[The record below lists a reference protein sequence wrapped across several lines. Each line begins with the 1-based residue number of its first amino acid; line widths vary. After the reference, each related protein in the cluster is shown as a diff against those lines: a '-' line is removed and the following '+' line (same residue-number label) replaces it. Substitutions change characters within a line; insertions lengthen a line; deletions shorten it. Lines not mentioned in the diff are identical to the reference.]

1 MIRKDII
8 KELEQIPD
16 ELLPDIA
23 RILDAIRK
31 EHMRKPIEGK
41 KSLLEQLTKEHKKVR
56 ALTAMSKISWSNEV
70 IESRMDRV

>member
-31 EHMRKPIEGK
+31 EHMRKPIGGK

-56 ALTAMSKISWSNEV
+56 ALTAMSKISWANEV

>member
-16 ELLPDIA
+16 EFLPDIA

-31 EHMRKPIEGK
+31 EHMRKPIGGK

-56 ALTAMSKISWSNEV
+56 VLTAMSKISWSNEV
-70 IESRMDRV
+70 IESRMYRV

>member
-31 EHMRKPIEGK
+31 EHMRKPIGGK
-41 KSLLEQLTKEHKKVR
+41 KSLLEQLTKVHKKVR